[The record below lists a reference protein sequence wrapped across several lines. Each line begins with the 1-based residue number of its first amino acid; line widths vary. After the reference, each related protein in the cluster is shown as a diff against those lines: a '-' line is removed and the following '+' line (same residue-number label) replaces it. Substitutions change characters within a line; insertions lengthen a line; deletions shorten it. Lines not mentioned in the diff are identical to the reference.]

1 MNNKMKKSIE
11 KLTGMDSYMNE
22 DIRNVYI
29 DNIVS
34 NLKRGVYPKISLE
47 RVEQLIK
54 KHNRIVNI
62 KKNLKSRG

>member
-1 MNNKMKKSIE
+1 MNNKMKKSME

-29 DNIVS
+29 DNIVYK
-34 NLKRGVYPKISLE
+34 LKRCIYPRTSLE
-47 RVEQLIK
+47 RVEHLIK
-54 KHNRIVNI
+54 KHNRIVKI